1 MNFFVGVM
9 VGSMQAK
16 VDEDKAEK
24 KRIIQERINAG
35 LEAAPVVPL
44 SADLVMALKEIRL
57 LHTELLKMHIAITS
71 KKLD

>member
-1 MNFFVGVM
+1 
-9 VGSMQAK
+9 MQAK

-35 LEAAPVVPL
+35 LEDAPVVPL
-44 SADLVMALKEIRL
+44 SADLVMALKEVRL
-57 LHTELLKMHIAITS
+57 LHIELLKIHIAITS